1 MVLDG
6 SDDIS
11 GEDREIMDD
20 IRGMNSLILINKT
33 DLGSRIKA
41 SDIEDTYPA
50 DRIIETSLISGKGVE
65 EVEDAIE
72 RMVFGGEL
80 VQKESLMVSNVRH
93 IELLEKS
100 RDSLRSAMKM
110 TERKEALDFIEI
122 DVRDAYERLGEI
134 TGDTVSEDI
143 INEVFSRFCLGK

>member
-1 MVLDG
+1 M
-6 SDDIS
+6 
-11 GEDREIMDD
+11 
-20 IRGMNSLILINKT
+20 
-33 DLGSRIKA
+33 
-41 SDIEDTYPA
+41 
-50 DRIIETSLISGKGVE
+50 
-65 EVEDAIE
+65 EDAIE

-143 INEVFSRFCLGK
+143 INEVFSRSVWENNIGLGNMEKFLMGEYDIIVIGAGHAGCEAGLAAARMGKRLLCFP